1 MVNNTSRSVAE
12 SDTGDLG
19 VNTGRGL
26 GADADTTNVP
36 DVTKVCSS
44 AVSARASRQARML
57 RGSTK
62 LKQPIPLA
70 NKQLMK
76 KRGRGR
82 PCIISEASVSAN
94 ALLDNVH
101 RPWLSPTYLSKMDT
115 LQTIPKEQ
123 YIDSG
128 RVKWWERLSG
138 GYWNCELSN
147 GYKTVTEV
155 VPEQLREQ
163 LATQFGMVIG
173 SVTEIDMELPRS

>member
-1 MVNNTSRSVAE
+1 MMNNTSRSVAE

-36 DVTKVCSS
+36 DVTKVS
-44 AVSARASRQARML
+44 VSARASRQARML
-57 RGSTK
+57 RRSTK
-62 LKQPIPLA
+62 LKQPIPL
-70 NKQLMK
+70 
-76 KRGRGR
+76 
-82 PCIISEASVSAN
+82 EASVSAN
-94 ALLDNVH
+94 ALLDNNH
-101 RPWLSPTYLSKMDT
+101 RPWLSLTYLSKLDT

-147 GYKTVTEV
+147 GYKTVTEA

>member
-1 MVNNTSRSVAE
+1 MMNNTSRSVAE
-12 SDTGDLG
+12 SDTCDLG

-26 GADADTTNVP
+26 GAGADTTNVP

-57 RGSTK
+57 RRSTK

-82 PCIISEASVSAN
+82 PCIISAN
-94 ALLDNVH
+94 AFLDNNH
-101 RPWLSPTYLSKMDT
+101 RPWLSPTYLSKLDT

-128 RVKWWERLSG
+128 PDMVVEHVRLSWSDSDKVVG
-138 GYWNCELSN
+138 LVFRDQLFYVRTDWTYVLTG
-147 GYKTVTEV
+147 TE
-155 VPEQLREQ
+155 
-163 LATQFGMVIG
+163 
-173 SVTEIDMELPRS
+173 TEPIMY